1 MNLGTEVDLI
11 TGVIQSADPGRMK
24 QATVRLHTLANP
36 SPTQQ
41 LAHNLKQ
48 KDASGVPVPA
58 ASFVQVMDRASEPKV
73 KRNFNIVRTAA
84 TPVNNAQTLEHAS
97 RFNTS
102 GKPAV
107 QSPEMAAAKKVEGF
121 FLQQMLQFIL
131 PRDTSSEGSAALSS
145 DRARTQMATVLG
157 EQLAETGTL
166 GIANQILPASASPT
180 VEPSADP
187 PVSLSGSSEVDNG
200 HFNLDFATM
209 LSSIQSFLSILG
221 EERESRERL
230 PATDR

>member
-1 MNLGTEVDLI
+1 
-11 TGVIQSADPGRMK
+11 
-24 QATVRLHTLANP
+24 
-36 SPTQQ
+36 
-41 LAHNLKQ
+41 
-48 KDASGVPVPA
+48 
-58 ASFVQVMDRASEPKV
+58 
-73 KRNFNIVRTAA
+73 
-84 TPVNNAQTLEHAS
+84 
-97 RFNTS
+97 
-102 GKPAV
+102 
-107 QSPEMAAAKKVEGF
+107 
-121 FLQQMLQFIL
+121 MLQFIL
-131 PRDTSSEGSAALSS
+131 PRDTSAEGSAALSS

-187 PVSLSGSSEVDNG
+187 PASLRGSSEVDNG
-200 HFNLDFATM
+200 HFNMDFATM